1 MGVTTGVREGSE
13 NVHMAV
19 PHVNFP
25 IPETPVNGINGDGVM
40 TIMADMNSAPSIL
53 RVNLGL
59 HTLISDASRVANK

>member
-1 MGVTTGVREGSE
+1 MGATTGVREDSE

-25 IPETPVNGINGDGVM
+25 VTETPVNFINGDGVM
-40 TIMADMNSAPSIL
+40 PIMADMNSAPSIL

-59 HTLISDASRVANK
+59 YTYHSDTSRVTIE